1 MDSERLSQKKDLTCL
16 APWTFEMFELNQIIF
31 GLHQT
36 NIALQTTVFKA
47 NRKADLLPIRT
58 DDFEHSLESVT
69 SHVHLEQLSL
79 LAPMEITSSA
89 Y

>member
-1 MDSERLSQKKDLTCL
+1 ML
-16 APWTFEMFELNQIIF
+16 ELGKINV
-31 GLHQT
+31 GKGQT